1 MGKLLCSLVVLCA
14 SLQATAAEITPGN
27 LVGRYTVEARVAFRK
42 FYANVRI
49 LPNNE
54 VELQRTY
61 PDGAKDELCNGTYTL
76 NSNFY
81 LMEYDVLAAGKEF
94 RGTFTCPS
102 NRSKTMTF
110 NIDFENK
117 KMEDLQRGA
126 QVSVTS
132 SMAPGMTA
140 KAYLKKR

>member
-1 MGKLLCSLVVLCA
+1 MGKLLCAVVVLMT
-14 SLQATAAEITPGN
+14 SITATAAEITPGN

-49 LPNNE
+49 IDTKE
-54 VELQRTY
+54 FEIQRTY
-61 PDGAKDELCNGTYTL
+61 SDGAKDEVCNGTYSL
-76 NSNFY
+76 AQAFY
-81 LMEYDVLAAGKEF
+81 LTVDDVLAAGKEF
-94 RGTFTCPS
+94 KGTFTCPS

-117 KMEDLQRGA
+117 KMEDLQRGT

-132 SMAPGMTA
+132 SMAPGMRA
-140 KAYLKKR
+140 NAYLKKQ